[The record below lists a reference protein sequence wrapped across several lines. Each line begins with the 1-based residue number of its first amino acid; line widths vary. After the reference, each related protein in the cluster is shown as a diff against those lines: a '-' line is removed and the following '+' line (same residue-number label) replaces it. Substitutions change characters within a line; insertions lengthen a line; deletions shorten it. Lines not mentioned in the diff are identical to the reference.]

1 MIDSIPERRRSHD
14 HRRARGIRENEILPP
29 PSIGVA
35 DVVYTYNAGTLSI
48 SHSGAPSNLDVNDG
62 KANGTIQIYRQV
74 YIY

>member
-1 MIDSIPERRRSHD
+1 MRM
-14 HRRARGIRENEILPP
+14 ILPP

-62 KANGTIQIYRQV
+62 KANGTIKSTGKFISIEEV
-74 YIY
+74 IADIEESLKTS